1 MAERLVV
8 FADQTAASNDASTSS
23 SSYQLLALPPAL
35 LTQLVASTSTLTSTA
50 APFEIRGDGTDSA
63 VLVTESQ
70 TYSLRGVQNSNSLC
84 VCTGSSSS
92 SAAASNGSSRKRW
105 FGARD
110 SAAFDGE
117 EDPEGCQDELAP
129 KRKRDEPRIEIETVL
144 HETLE
149 LVPAVAR
156 LEKLEGLLRG
166 TEYTGGDA
174 PESGEGKFKQPFTF
188 DTLRSRLP
196 ASDAEIRQALS
207 RHRVVTT
214 YQGFLRPLP
223 PAYLLQLLPA
233 VLSALP
239 LPARLA
245 HPERQQPLKGKNKAS
260 SPQVS
265 GPLRVDADEQDL
277 LDALDAVE
285 CGDEEIARQLL
296 EFFGTR
302 DESGKRSK
310 WDLDALAVVKELG
323 IVLLAQGGFGQQPAG
338 PFLDKWKSLAGGF
351 APVCELSLLVGLHL
365 FRPAPISSVQ
375 YLPPSRLAPDPATR
389 FSELFALQPRWLEG
403 EMSLFVDDLTGGDK
417 KKRDALVLKFVRKV
431 KEREVVYWT
440 ARNLWG

>member
-1 MAERLVV
+1 MKGAPDENATFASRRTFTMAERLVV

-174 PESGEGKFKQPFTF
+174 PESGEGKFKVRPLSFCTRGGLICFPLTSGSDLSQQPFTF

-323 IVLLAQGGFGQQPAG
+323 IVLLAQGGVRTLPGCHA
-338 PFLDKWKSLAGGF
+338 
-351 APVCELSLLVGLHL
+351 L
-365 FRPAPISSVQ
+365 FPG
-375 YLPPSRLAPDPATR
+375 DPH
-389 FSELFALQPRWLEG
+389 G
-403 EMSLFVDDLTGGDK
+403 
-417 KKRDALVLKFVRKV
+417 VR
-431 KEREVVYWT
+431 
-440 ARNLWG
+440 A